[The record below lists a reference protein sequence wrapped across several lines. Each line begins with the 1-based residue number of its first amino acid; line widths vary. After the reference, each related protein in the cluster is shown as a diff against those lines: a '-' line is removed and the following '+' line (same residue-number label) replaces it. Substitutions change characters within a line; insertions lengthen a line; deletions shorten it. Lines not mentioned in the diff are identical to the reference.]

1 MREIDVKNLTKVIH
15 DMAIEAST
23 VANDDLIQTLQ
34 KAKDNENS
42 DVGKAVLGQL
52 LDNIEIAR
60 TEKTPIC
67 QDTGFTVIYMDVGQD
82 VRFVGGDLNQA
93 IQDGVAAG
101 YVDGFL
107 RKSIVEHPITDP
119 KNTGNNTPAII
130 HIHIVPGDEVK
141 ITMLPKGGGSEN
153 MSRLKMM
160 KPADGIEGI
169 KQFVIETVSS
179 AGGNPCPPTVIGVA
193 IGGTFDYVAHL
204 AKKAVTRRFGQRNA
218 NPKLAE
224 LEVEWLAEINKLGI
238 GPAGLGGNTTSLD
251 LFIEEFPRH
260 IATFPVAVNIQCHAA
275 RVKTKTI

>member
-1 MREIDVKNLTKVIH
+1 MREIDVKKLTKVIH

-130 HIHIVPGDEVK
+130 HTHIVPGNEVK

>member
-1 MREIDVKNLTKVIH
+1 MRKIEVEKLTKVIR

-23 VANDDLIQTLQ
+23 VANPDLIEAIE
-34 KAKDNENS
+34 KAKSNEKS
-42 DVGKAVLGQL
+42 EVGVAVLNQL
-52 LDNIEIAR
+52 LENIEIAR

-67 QDTGFTVIYMDVGQD
+67 QDTGFTVIYMDVGQN
-82 VRFVGGDLNQA
+82 VQFVGGDVNDA
-93 IQDGVAAG
+93 INKGVAKG
-101 YVDGFL
+101 YVEGFL
-107 RKSIVEHPITDP
+107 RKSIVENPITDP

-130 HIHIVPGDEVK
+130 HTHIVPGDKVK

-160 KPADGIEGI
+160 KPADGVEGI
-169 KQFVIETVSS
+169 KAFVIETVSQ

-204 AKKAVTRRFGQRNA
+204 AKKAVTRKFGERNP
-218 NPKLAE
+218 NPKLAA
-224 LEVEWLAEINKLGI
+224 LEVEWLADINKLGI

-251 LFIEEFPRH
+251 LFIDEFPRH

>member
-1 MREIDVKNLTKVIH
+1 MRKISVENLTKVIR

-23 VANDDLIQTLQ
+23 IANPDLIDAIEN
-34 KAKDNENS
+34 AKSKEQS
-42 DVGKAVLGQL
+42 EVGKAVLNQL
-52 LDNIEIAR
+52 LENIEIAR
-60 TEKTPIC
+60 NEKTPIC
-67 QDTGFTVIYMDVGQD
+67 QDTGFTVIYMDVGQE
-82 VRFVGGDLNQA
+82 VQFVGGDVNDA
-93 IQDGVAAG
+93 INNGVAKG
-101 YVDGFL
+101 YVEGFL
-107 RKSIVEHPITDP
+107 RKSIVENPITDP

-130 HIHIVPGDEVK
+130 HTHIVPGDKVK

-160 KPADGIEGI
+160 KPADGVEGI
-169 KQFVIETVSS
+169 RDFVIETVSQ

-204 AKKAVTRRFGQRNA
+204 AKKAVTRKFGERNP

-224 LEVEWLAEINKLGI
+224 LEVEWLAAINKLGI